1 MLTVLAR
8 KVRDME
14 TDLKSLSQKL
24 GLNFDPD
31 GPLGEDERVF
41 RLCSLTVLSHC
52 ALSLCSLTVLSHCA
66 LSLCLSHCALCALRA
81 LSVLSHYALS
91 LCLSHCAL
99 SLSLSPCSL
108 TVLSRCAL
116 SLCALSLC
124 ALSVLSHCVSL
135 FDLYLLSVTVISL

>member
-66 LSLCLSHCALCALRA
+66 LSLC
-81 LSVLSHYALS
+81 
-91 LCLSHCAL
+91 
-99 SLSLSPCSL
+99 SL
-108 TVLSRCAL
+108 TV
-116 SLCALSLC
+116 SLPLC
-124 ALSVLSHCVSL
+124 SLSVLSHCVSL